1 MSLLR
6 ITDVAKIAFRRCLQN
21 KDLKC
26 ISCMYHKNA
35 VLKGTFNKKSVRGHE
50 DIQKYFK
57 KLFRSAEDVKFEKD
71 PIVFSKSGIIFESG
85 NYVFYKKN
93 GKMVEANY
101 NLVLSKTKGGIY
113 KILSHFSAIR

>member
-35 VLKGTFNKKSVRGHE
+35 VLKGTFNKKSVRGP
-50 DIQKYFK
+50 
-57 KLFRSAEDVKFEKD
+57 EDVKFEKD